1 MISSRLRFIDS
12 RIFHQTSQQN
22 IVQNWNMKTTLF
34 WWIRQIK
41 LWVKLHEWI
50 QCIYVLFTFYLLFFW
65 WFRLVTNINKY
76 EREWVVTCVQFCLFC
91 RWDYSLLE
99 KLTLVALYGWY
110 WSLFSLPNALLVHVL
125 YFWKRNQTVHL
136 TISFCPSR
144 L

>member
-12 RIFHQTSQQN
+12 RIFHQASQQN
-22 IVQNWNMKTTLF
+22 IVQKWNMKNTVDEFVRWSCGWNFTNGF
-34 WWIRQIK
+34 SA
-41 LWVKLHEWI
+41 
-50 QCIYVLFTFYLLFFW
+50 YTFYLLFFW

-91 RWDYSLLE
+91 RWYYSLLE
-99 KLTLVALYGWY
+99 KLTLVALYGWH
-110 WSLFSLPNALLVHVL
+110 WSLFALPNALLVHVL